1 MHWIRLNDGRLAL
14 LLPLL
19 LRELAETSDIHKI
32 GKLYSIGSCV
42 MIVFL
47 LSQQMLVSRFVPTYI
62 DMYYYSLS

>member
-14 LLPLL
+14 LPLL
-19 LRELAETSDIHKI
+19 LRESAETSDTHKI

-47 LSQQMLVSRFVPTYI
+47 LSQQMLVSPFVLTYI